1 MRRELIESFGRPV
14 RGRGA
19 KRFVGRFGWLARG
32 PDFCAHE
39 CTRIVTNPIG
49 FADHRAFRCG

>member
-14 RGRGA
+14 RGGGA

-32 PDFCAHE
+32 LADVCAHE
-39 CTRIVTNPIG
+39 
-49 FADHRAFRCG
+49 

>member
-14 RGRGA
+14 RGGGA

-32 PDFCAHE
+32 SDFCAHE
-39 CTRIVTNPIG
+39 CTRIVADPVG
-49 FADHRAFRCG
+49 FADHRASRCG